1 MDGKVIRFPDLAF
14 TRLLSH
20 ISPTI
25 RLAGFSLVVASTSIT
40 RPLTKNCLNG
50 IKQNLF
56 QLFAETDA
64 HIRGEVLGLLPHL
77 LDRIRAAT
85 ASLFKILLKETD
97 SNHSASYS
105 NRKIITATLDSHKGF
120 LNWLLQFLSAG
131 LRPGAVYQRHISC
144 LKALMI
150 LSKSRIDP
158 SISPKHWSKQAALEI
173 SWPFQ
178 LRLFTPWVQ
187 QSLLHL
193 LMDPFEDVR
202 SLAAALLD
210 ISSFPL
216 RATETKCRMDVQF
229 ATSTDYAL
237 TDFVEFIQQ
246 AEELMMLSGRAD
258 HADGVSLAYALLFS
272 KVDAKSHSL
281 REISQGQVTVLG
293 TKLGIFNHLVSSLER
308 TIRIGENDLSAAVQS
323 FPLHG
328 TLASLR

>member
-1 MDGKVIRFPDLAF
+1 MDGNVIRFPDLAF

-25 RLAGFSLVVASTSIT
+25 RLAGFSLVVISTSIT

-85 ASLFKILLKETD
+85 ASLSKILLKET
-97 SNHSASYS
+97 NGNPSASYS
-105 NRKIITATLDSHKGF
+105 NRNIVTATLDAHKGF
-120 LNWLLQFLSAG
+120 LHWLLQFLSAG

-144 LKALMI
+144 LKTLTI
-150 LSKSRIDP
+150 LSQSRIDL
-158 SISPKHWSKQAALEI
+158 SISHKHRSKQVALEI
-173 SWPFQ
+173 NWPFQ

-202 SLAAALLD
+202 SLAAALLE
-210 ISSFPL
+210 ISNFTVKVP
-216 RATETKCRMDVQF
+216 ETKGRMDAQS
-229 ATSTDYAL
+229 ATSTDYTL
-237 TDFVEFIQQ
+237 IDFVEFTKQ

-272 KVDAKSHSL
+272 KVDATSHSL
-281 REISQGQVTVLG
+281 RDIAQAQVTPFG